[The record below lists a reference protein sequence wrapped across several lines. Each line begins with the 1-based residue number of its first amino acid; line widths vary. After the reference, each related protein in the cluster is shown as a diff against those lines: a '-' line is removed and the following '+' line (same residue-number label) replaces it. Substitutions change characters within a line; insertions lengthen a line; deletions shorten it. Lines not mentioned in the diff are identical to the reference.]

1 MHGHGKLATIDDDGI
16 QHAIGSPALLV
27 GYLDGVDSAVEQRR
41 HGVAAHPDVRLH
53 REPLELCL
61 HLRCLHAQPD
71 YDPYMSIRSQQHNLI
86 IMSATC
92 IHEHRQFRSIMM
104 HGYISKSF
112 SFWMEIFY
120 FYQFRESTPSFVK
133 LLA

>member
-1 MHGHGKLATIDDDGI
+1 MTT
-16 QHAIGSPALLV
+16 GSSTRSARRRCWLV
-27 GYLDGVDSAVEQRR
+27 TWMVLTVQLSSVGTAWRPTRTSASTVSLSNC
-41 HGVAAHPDVRLH
+41 A
-53 REPLELCL
+53 L

-71 YDPYMSIRSQQHNLI
+71 HDPYMSIRSQQHNLI